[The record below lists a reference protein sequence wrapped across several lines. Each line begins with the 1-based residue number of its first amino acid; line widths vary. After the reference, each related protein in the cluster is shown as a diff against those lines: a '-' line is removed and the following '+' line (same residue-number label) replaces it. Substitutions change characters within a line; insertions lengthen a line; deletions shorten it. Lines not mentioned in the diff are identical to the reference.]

1 MDNERSPL
9 GADFIPGL
17 DLSRILYEEAVRP
30 VLDSAYPGLRYA
42 AARVG
47 TGSEVLG
54 FDTARSADHEWG
66 PRLNLF
72 LAPEDAAEH
81 GGELPR
87 LLAERL
93 PKHVRGWPTHF
104 RLADPEVPIG
114 QMELTEGAVDHRV
127 SVDDLGS
134 WLRTRL
140 GVDAASAEGPKVR
153 DWLAMPQQRLA
164 EVTGGAVFH
173 DGPGAPDAARA
184 PSAPGAAGT
193 LGAVRARLAW
203 YPDQVWRYLL
213 ACQWQRISQE
223 EALVG
228 RCAEVG
234 DDLGSAVV
242 AARLVRDLMRLCLL
256 LERTYA
262 PYGKWLGSTFGR
274 LAVADALKPSLAG
287 ALAATRYP
295 VRERHLCDA
304 YEYVAGLQNA
314 TGLAAPV
321 DPARRPYHSRPFQV
335 LHAER
340 FAQALAATVTDPELR
355 GLPLTG
361 GVDQWADSTDFLG
374 LGGPRRAAVDVLA
387 RTVTRS
393 P

>member
-1 MDNERSPL
+1 MSVRIRHSGPVTHAHPHP
-9 GADFIPGL
+9 GAGFVPDFVPGL
-17 DLSRILYEEAVRP
+17 ELSRLLYEEAVRP
-30 VLDSAYPGLRYA
+30 VLDSAYLGLRYA

-47 TGSEVLG
+47 SGSEVLG
-54 FDTARSADHEWG
+54 FDSARSADHEWG

-72 LAPEDAAEH
+72 LAPDEAAEH
-81 GGELPR
+81 GARLRR

-93 PKHVRGWPTHF
+93 PKHIRGWPTHF
-104 RLADPEVPIG
+104 RHADPEVPIG
-114 QMELTEGAVDHRV
+114 QMELTDGAVDHRV
-127 SVDDLGS
+127 SVDGLGD
-134 WLRTRL
+134 WLRAHL
-140 GVDAASAEGPKVR
+140 GTEATAPTVR

-173 DGPGAPDAARA
+173 DGL
-184 PSAPGAAGT
+184 GT

-203 YPDQVWRYLL
+203 YPDQVWRHLL

-223 EALVG
+223 EAFVG
-228 RCAEVG
+228 RCAEAG

-242 AARLVRDLMRLCLL
+242 AGRLVRDLMRLCLL

-274 LAVADALKPSLAG
+274 LAVAGELAPSLAG
-287 ALAATRYP
+287 ALAATEYGA
-295 VRERHLCDA
+295 REGHLCDA
-304 YEYVAGLQNA
+304 YEYVARLQNA

-374 LGGPRRAAVDVLA
+374 LDGPARAAVDALA
-387 RTVTRS
+387 RTVM
-393 P
+393 

>member
-1 MDNERSPL
+1 MDNERSHL

-17 DLSRILYEEAVRP
+17 DLSRLLYEEAVRP
-30 VLDSAYPGLRYA
+30 VLDSAYPGLRYT

-47 TGSEVLG
+47 SGSEVLG

-72 LAPEDAAEH
+72 LAPDDAAEH
-81 GGELPR
+81 GAELHR
-87 LLAERL
+87 LLARRL

-104 RLADPEVPIG
+104 RHADPEVPIG
-114 QMELTEGAVDHRV
+114 RMELTDGAVNHRV
-127 SVDDLGS
+127 SVDGLGD
-134 WLRTRL
+134 WLRTQL
-140 GVDAASAEGPKVR
+140 GVNAATADGPTVR

-173 DGPGAPDAARA
+173 DGLGTPRTPRTPGEV
-184 PSAPGAAGT
+184 GT

-203 YPDQVWRYLL
+203 YPDQVWRHLL

-262 PYGKWLGSTFGR
+262 PYGKWLGSAFGR
-274 LAVADALKPSLAG
+274 LTAADGLRPSLAG
-287 ALAATRYP
+287 ALAATEYP

-314 TGLAAPV
+314 TGLADPV
-321 DPARRPYHSRPFQV
+321 NPARRPYHSRPFQV

-374 LGGPRRAAVDVLA
+374 LCGPRRAAVDALA
-387 RTVTRS
+387 RTATRS